1 MHATSRP
8 RGETDAEAQT
18 WTIEADDDETT
29 FDEAIAGVP
38 EGSVLLFVRV
48 DH

>member
-18 WTIEADDDETT
+18 WAIEADDYQTA

-38 EGSVLLFVRV
+38 EGSVLLCVRV
-48 DH
+48 EH